1 MKTAVNGL
9 GLIGGSIAKELN
21 RQASP
26 FEVYGIDSSEL
37 HVSKAIELGLV
48 RSTLSLDEAI
58 NRCTQMILAVPA
70 DKIQALAI
78 DVLDRIGAHHIVFD
92 VGSTKD
98 EICKTVAAHT
108 MRHRFVAAHPLADTE
123 FSGPEAT
130 HLNLF
135 RGKKNII
142 CGAER
147 SDDDALILVSTMFK
161 TSRICLIN
169 LILMACMMPSSGPKI
184 SAEC

>member
-26 FEVYGIDSSEL
+26 FEVYGIDSFEL

-70 DKIQALAI
+70 DKIQALPQKLTMNTTIFLARARRWKRGI
-78 DVLDRIGAHHIVFD
+78 MSTPSALDTFTSCAPGAGLAAFRASAQTTLSARTAY
-92 VGSTKD
+92 STA
-98 EICKTVAAHT
+98 C
-108 MRHRFVAAHPLADTE
+108 
-123 FSGPEAT
+123 
-130 HLNLF
+130 
-135 RGKKNII
+135 
-142 CGAER
+142 
-147 SDDDALILVSTMFK
+147 ST
-161 TSRICLIN
+161 R
-169 LILMACMMPSSGPKI
+169 
-184 SAEC
+184 